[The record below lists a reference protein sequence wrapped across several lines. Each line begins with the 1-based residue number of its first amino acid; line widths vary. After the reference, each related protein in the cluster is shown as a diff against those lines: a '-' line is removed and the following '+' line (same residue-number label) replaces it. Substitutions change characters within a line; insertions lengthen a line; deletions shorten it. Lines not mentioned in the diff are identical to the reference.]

1 MDLSTATQQFEADV
15 IRLINAS
22 RLHPTVVRLVLV
34 NLNNALLDK
43 EREMAKRAE
52 EESKHG

>member
-52 EESKHG
+52 EESEHG

>member
-43 EREMAKRAE
+43 EREMAKQAE

>member
-43 EREMAKRAE
+43 ERELAKRAE
-52 EESKHG
+52 EEGEHG

>member
-52 EESKHG
+52 EEGEHG

>member
-43 EREMAKRAE
+43 ERELAKRAE
-52 EESKHG
+52 EVGEHG